1 MSLVSDQTTLNT
13 DSKSVDKIEEINEKI
28 TDVIEVKQD
37 DDNDTLVVDT
47 KTKSLSLEIETE
59 TETDTKNTKSRK
71 SCNC

>member
-1 MSLVSDQTTLNT
+1 MSLVFDQTTLNT

-47 KTKSLSLEIETE
+47 KTKSLSPETDTE
-59 TETDTKNTKSRK
+59 TETNTKNTKK
-71 SCNC
+71 SKKL